1 MAKDDTTE
9 IVDSISLPEKDPFPG
24 IAQPKCRI
32 NFLMFYTPGRYLM
45 ESSDKFDDFMKSLGV
60 GMIKR
65 KLANSVV
72 PINEVRYHH
81 MDHADIVAFQVMIVK
96 MFLQVVVF
104 ENVCLGGDY

>member
-24 IAQPKCRI
+24 IAQPKCKI
-32 NFLMFYTPGRYLM
+32 NFLHSQPSGRYLM
-45 ESSDKFDDFMKSLGV
+45 ESSDKFDDFMKALGV

-72 PINEVRYHH
+72 PINEVRKPHI
-81 MDHADIVAFQVMIVK
+81 DQILLPFK
-96 MFLQVVVF
+96 
-104 ENVCLGGDY
+104 

>member
-24 IAQPKCRI
+24 IKNPQSVKLK
-32 NFLMFYTPGRYLM
+32 LMHFKPPGRYLM
-45 ESSDKFDDFMKSLGV
+45 ESSDKFDDFMKALGV

-72 PINEVRYHH
+72 PINEVRQHC
-81 MDHADIVAFQVMIVK
+81 I
-96 MFLQVVVF
+96 
-104 ENVCLGGDY
+104 